1 MHVILLLLR
10 AKHKGGMG
18 RERIRPRGEG
28 PAKAGKRLKNAVTVH
43 PLGKGWIKTENPF
56 LTGVD

>member
-28 PAKAGKRLKNAVTVH
+28 PAKAGKRLKNAVLL
-43 PLGKGWIKTENPF
+43 PGIGQMNS
-56 LTGVD
+56 